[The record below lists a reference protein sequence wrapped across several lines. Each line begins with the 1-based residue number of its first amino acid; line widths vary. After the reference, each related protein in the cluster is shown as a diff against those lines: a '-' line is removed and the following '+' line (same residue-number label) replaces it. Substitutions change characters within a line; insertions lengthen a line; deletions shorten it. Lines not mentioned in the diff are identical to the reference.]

1 VIAFSR
7 VGWGWLVLGVVLL
20 VPLFSFW
27 QWWQGLNTRRSNA
40 QLSKTPPSAFG
51 GTVSPASAPM
61 APGSP
66 SPAAPAAPNNATSTK
81 SPDPSPASGAPP
93 GEKAGG
99 RGQKTPGATGAV
111 AAPAGSAS
119 AASGQA
125 SGSLASLSGMPNPLK
140 ADLPGYAPKLDRDPT
155 LSPPD
160 IKRLLERE
168 QRGQKGPVVKDRPIQ
183 SRIQLTGIIQTP
195 RGINAIVNNERV
207 RKGDDVLGARIVR
220 ISPSCVDFEYHK
232 QTFKKCI
239 IQ

>member
-1 VIAFSR
+1 MIAFSR

-27 QWWQGLNTRRSNA
+27 QWWQGLNTRRANA

-66 SPAAPAAPNNATSTK
+66 SPAAPAAPNNPTSTK
-81 SPDPSPASGAPP
+81 SPDPSPAPSAPP

-99 RGQKTPGATGAV
+99 SGQKISGATGST
-111 AAPAGSAS
+111 AASAGSKS
-119 AASGQA
+119 AASGQT

-140 ADLPGYAPKLDRDPT
+140 ADLPGYAPKVDRDPT

-160 IKRLLERE
+160 IKRLLDRAHDP
-168 QRGQKGPVVKDRPIQ
+168 KGPVVHKDKPIQ